1 MDFKCGIV
9 GLPNAGKSTI
19 FNALTAAKAEVASY
33 PFSTIQPHQ
42 GIAPLPDP
50 RLKEIARLTQPMKT
64 IPATLEVWD
73 IAGLVKG
80 ASQGEGLGN
89 QFLSHIRNVDA
100 LVHVVRCFE
109 DENVAPEGGKVEPL
123 RDITIVNTELLLA
136 DLEIVSRRIT
146 KIEKLARVGEK
157 QYREE
162 LEILKQ
168 VESGLN
174 NGIPARHM
182 LTLEGEVKGLHDI
195 QLLTSKPVLYVANM
209 SEKASKGEGIFREK
223 VIQVASEEK
232 APMVTICGK
241 LEAEL
246 EDLGKEERKEFL
258 KEYGLQQ
265 SGLEILVAAGYRLL
279 HLIVFYT
286 VVSKELRAWTVVQG
300 TKAPEAAG
308 KIHSDMEKGF
318 IKAEVIAYRDFIS
331 VGSLTIAKE
340 KGMIAQEGRDYEV
353 KDGDIITFKFNV

>member
-1 MDFKCGIV
+1 MGFKCGIV

-42 GIAPLPDP
+42 GIAPVPDP
-50 RLKEIARLTQPMKT
+50 RLKEIAQLIQPKKT

-89 QFLSHIRNVDA
+89 QFLSHIRTVDA
-100 LVHVVRCFE
+100 LIHVVRCFE
-109 DENVAPEGGKVEPL
+109 DENVAPEGGKVEPQ
-123 RDITIVNTELLLA
+123 RDISIVNTELLLA
-136 DLEIVSRRIT
+136 DLEIISRRIA

-168 VESGLN
+168 IESGLN
-174 NGIPARHM
+174 DRIPVRHM
-182 LTLEGEVKGLHDI
+182 LTIEGEVKGLKDV
-195 QLLTSKPVLYVANM
+195 QLLTFKPVLYVANI
-209 SEKASKGEGIFREK
+209 SESESKEEDSYRAK
-223 VIQVASEEK
+223 VIQIAAEEK
-232 APMVTICGK
+232 APVVTLCGK

-246 EDLGKEERKEFL
+246 EDLDDEERKAFL
-258 KEYGLQQ
+258 KEYGLKQ
-265 SGLEILVAAGYRLL
+265 SGLEILVAEGYHLL
-279 HLIVFYT
+279 NLIVFYT

-318 IKAEVIAYRDFIS
+318 IKAEVISYQDFIS
-331 VGSLTIAKE
+331 AGSLSVAKE
-340 KGMIAQEGRDYEV
+340 KGMIAQEGKDYEV

>member
-1 MDFKCGIV
+1 MGFKCGIV

-33 PFSTIQPHQ
+33 SFSTIKPHQ
-42 GIAPLPDP
+42 GIAPVPDP
-50 RLKEIARLTQPMKT
+50 RLKEIARLIQPKKT
-64 IPATLEVWD
+64 IPTTLEVWD

-80 ASQGEGLGN
+80 ASRGEGLGN
-89 QFLSHIRNVDA
+89 QFLSHIRIVDA
-100 LVHVVRCFE
+100 LIHVVRCFE
-109 DENVAPEGGKVEPL
+109 DENVAPEGKKIEPQ

-136 DLEIVSRRIT
+136 DLEIISRRIT

-168 VESGLN
+168 IEFGLN
-174 NGIPARHM
+174 NGIPARKM
-182 LTLEGEVKGLHDI
+182 LTIEGEIKRLKDV
-195 QLLTSKPVLYVANM
+195 QLLTSKPVLYVANI
-209 SEKASKGEGIFREK
+209 SEHESKEAEDYRGK
-223 VIQVASEEK
+223 VIQIAAEEK
-232 APMVTICGK
+232 APVVTICGK

-246 EDLGKEERKEFL
+246 EDLGEEERKEFL

-265 SGLEILVAAGYRLL
+265 SGLEILVEKGCRLL

-286 VVSKELRAWTVVQG
+286 VVSKELRAWTVVEG

-318 IKAEVIAYRDFIS
+318 IKAEVIAYQDFIS
-331 VGSLTIAKE
+331 AGSLTIAKE

>member
-1 MDFKCGIV
+1 MGFKCGIV

-42 GIAPLPDP
+42 GIAPVPDL
-50 RLKEIARLTQPMKT
+50 RLKEIARLIQPKKT

-89 QFLSHIRNVDA
+89 QFLSHIRTVDA
-100 LVHVVRCFE
+100 LIHVVRCFE
-109 DENVAPEGGKVEPL
+109 DEDVSPAGETVEP
-123 RDITIVNTELLLA
+123 RMDIDIVNTELLLA

-157 QYREE
+157 GYRGE
-162 LEILKQ
+162 LEILKKI
-168 VESGLN
+168 ESGLN
-174 NGIPARHM
+174 NGIPVRHM
-182 LTLEGEVKGLHDI
+182 LTIEGEIKGLKDI
-195 QLLTSKPVLYVANM
+195 QLLTFKPVLYVANI
-209 SEKASKGEGIFREK
+209 SESASKEEEAYRAR
-223 VIQVASEEK
+223 VIQIAAEEK
-232 APMVTICGK
+232 APVVTLCGK

-246 EDLGKEERKEFL
+246 EGLGEEERKEFL
-258 KEYGLQQ
+258 REYGLKQ
-265 SGLEILVAAGYRLL
+265 SGLEILVSEGYNLL
-279 HLIVFYT
+279 NLIVFYT

-318 IKAEVIAYRDFIS
+318 IKAEVINYKNFI
-331 VGSLTIAKE
+331 VAGSLSAARE
-340 KGMIAQEGRDYEV
+340 KGMIALEGRDYEV
-353 KDGDIITFKFNV
+353 RDGDIITFKFNV

>member
-1 MDFKCGIV
+1 MGFKCGIV

-42 GIAPLPDP
+42 GIAPVPDL
-50 RLKEIARLTQPMKT
+50 RLKEITRLIQPKKT
-64 IPATLEVWD
+64 ISATLEVWD

-80 ASQGEGLGN
+80 ASKGEGLGN

-100 LVHVVRCFE
+100 LIHVVRCFE
-109 DENVAPEGGKVEPL
+109 DENVAPEGGKVEPE
-123 RDITIVNTELLLA
+123 RDIAIVNTELLLA
-136 DLEIVSRRIT
+136 DLEISSRRIA
-146 KIEKLARVGEK
+146 KIEKLAQVGEK

-168 VESGLN
+168 IESGLN
-174 NGIPARHM
+174 NGMPVRHM
-182 LTLEGEVKGLHDI
+182 LTLEGEVKGLHDL
-195 QLLTSKPVLYVANM
+195 QLLTSKPVLYVANI
-209 SEKASKGEGIFREK
+209 SESESKEEEAYRGK
-223 VIQVASEEK
+223 VIQIAAEEK
-232 APMVTICGK
+232 APVVMLCGK

-246 EDLGKEERKEFL
+246 EDLGDDERQEFF
-258 KEYGLQQ
+258 KEYGLAR
-265 SGLEILVAAGYRLL
+265 SGLELLVNEGYRLL
-279 HLIVFYT
+279 NLITFYT

-318 IKAEVIAYRDFIS
+318 IKAEVISYQDFLS
-331 VGSLTIAKE
+331 AGSLTIAKE

>member
-1 MDFKCGIV
+1 MGFKCGIV

-42 GIAPLPDP
+42 GIAPVPHL
-50 RLKEIARLTQPMKT
+50 RLNEIARLIQPQKIT
-64 IPATLEVWD
+64 PATLEVWD

-89 QFLSHIRNVDA
+89 QFLSHIRTVDA
-100 LVHVVRCFE
+100 LIHVVRCFE
-109 DENVAPEGGKVEPL
+109 DENVAPDGGGIEPQ
-123 RDITIVNTELLLA
+123 RDIFIVNTELLLA
-136 DLEIVSRRIT
+136 DLEIISRRIA

-168 VESGLN
+168 IESSLN
-174 NGIPARHM
+174 NGIPVRLMHD
-182 LTLEGEVKGLHDI
+182 LEGEVKRLQDV
-195 QLLTSKPVLYVANM
+195 QLLTSKPVLYVANV
-209 SEKASKGEGIFREK
+209 SEKGVSEEESCRAK
-223 VIQVASEEK
+223 VIQIASEEK
-232 APMVTICGK
+232 APVVTICGK

-246 EDLGKEERKEFL
+246 EDLDEEERKAFL
-258 KEYGLQQ
+258 QEYGIKQ
-265 SGLEILVAAGYRLL
+265 SGLEILVAEGYRLL
-279 HLIVFYT
+279 KLIVFYT
-286 VVSKELRAWTVVQG
+286 LVSKELRAWTVVQG

-318 IKAEVIAYRDFIS
+318 IKAEVISHQDFVS
-331 VGSLTIAKE
+331 AGSLIVAKE
-340 KGMIAQEGRDYEV
+340 KGMIAQEGKEYV
-353 KDGDIITFKFNV
+353 IKDGDIITFKFNV

>member
-1 MDFKCGIV
+1 MGFKCGIV

-33 PFSTIQPHQ
+33 PFSTIQPNQ
-42 GIAPLPDP
+42 GIASVPDL
-50 RLKEIARLTQPMKT
+50 RLKEIARLIQPKKT
-64 IPATLEVWD
+64 ISATLEVWD

-80 ASQGEGLGN
+80 ASKGEGLGN

-100 LVHVVRCFE
+100 LIHVVRCFE
-109 DENVAPEGGKVEPL
+109 DENVAPEGGKVEPE
-123 RDITIVNTELLLA
+123 RDIAIVNTELLLA
-136 DLEIVSRRIT
+136 DLEISSRRIA
-146 KIEKLARVGEK
+146 KIEKLAQVGEK

-168 VESGLN
+168 IESGLN
-174 NGIPARHM
+174 NGMPVRHM
-182 LTLEGEVKGLHDI
+182 LTLKGEVKGLKDI
-195 QLLTSKPVLYVANM
+195 QLLSSKPVLYVANI
-209 SEKASKGEGIFREK
+209 SESESKEEEAYRGK
-223 VIQVASEEK
+223 VIQIAAEEK
-232 APMVTICGK
+232 APVVMLCGK

-246 EDLGKEERKEFL
+246 EDLGDDERQEFF
-258 KEYGLQQ
+258 KEYGLAR
-265 SGLEILVAAGYRLL
+265 SGLELLVNEGYRLL
-279 HLIVFYT
+279 NLITFYT
-286 VVSKELRAWTVVQG
+286 VVSKELRAWTVVKG

-318 IKAEVIAYRDFIS
+318 IKAEVISYQDFLS
-331 VGSLTIAKE
+331 AGSLTIAKE